1 MTTKQTNPKESNRTN
16 PKESNRKQ
24 TNPKESNREQ
34 VLLLAGIPLEK
45 AEAARD
51 ALAGIGITFSYDIR
65 AEHHSTK
72 EHLAAVFQAYDLHQI
87 IAALN
92 DYLALEVYDP
102 PISNNQD
109 HYDLGTTANL
119 VAFLDSSVEWCGME
133 SLRDAI
139 SFIEEENWKTFTM
152 ENPEITTDWEKW

>member
-1 MTTKQTNPKESNRTN
+1 MTT
-16 PKESNRKQ
+16 KQ

-45 AEAARD
+45 AEAARE
-51 ALAGIGITFSYDIR
+51 ALAEIGITLSPDIR
-65 AEHHSTK
+65 EEHHSTK
-72 EHLAAVFQAYDLHQI
+72 EYLAAVFQAYDLDNI

-109 HYDLGTTANL
+109 RYDLGTAANL
-119 VAFLDSSVEWCGME
+119 VAFLDSSVEWCG
-133 SLRDAI
+133 LKYPQDAI
-139 SFIEEENWKTFTM
+139 AFIEEESWKTFTM
-152 ENPEITTDWEKW
+152 ENPEITTEW

>member
-1 MTTKQTNPKESNRTN
+1 MTT
-16 PKESNRKQ
+16 KQ

-51 ALAGIGITFSYDIR
+51 ALAGIGITFSPDIR

-72 EHLAAVFQAYDLHQI
+72 EHLTAVFQAYDLDNI

-92 DYLALEVYDP
+92 DYLAFEAYTP

-109 HYDLGTTANL
+109 HYDLGTAANL
-119 VAFLDSSVEWCGME
+119 VAFLDSSVEWCGQE
-133 SLRDAI
+133 SPRDAI
-139 SFIEEENWKTFTM
+139 AFIEEEKKKKTGRPSPWRTR
-152 ENPEITTDWEKW
+152 K

>member
-1 MTTKQTNPKESNRTN
+1 MTTKQTDQTGKER
-16 PKESNRKQ
+16 
-24 TNPKESNREQ
+24 NREQ

-102 PISNNQD
+102 PISQQPRSL
-109 HYDLGTTANL
+109 DLGTTP
-119 VAFLDSSVEWCGME
+119 
-133 SLRDAI
+133 I
-139 SFIEEENWKTFTM
+139 
-152 ENPEITTDWEKW
+152 